1 MGQTT
6 VSHTPNESNDVQV
19 LRPLEVLAEEWLKL
33 RAQGVPT
40 PSIAVWPQAFV
51 GCPSGKIC
59 MGTKADGFT
68 YATWRWVLDEFY
80 NNPKFEQIVYRPF
93 DADGKKLLMLPT
105 SVAPA
110 YSNESFV
117 SLLEANGGRH
127 DVRVISMWAISA
139 QYWTG
144 VWDFFQFCQAPCGET
159 SVRAP
164 GDVNHSSG
172 PKMCSTTSMVDVPDC
187 NQNPSAGPDGN
198 PATFE
203 ITVSC
208 HDIAGTW
215 VAFFQERQRYR
226 CGQAN
231 GGYMMAQSSLP
242 FANPG
247 HLRGLTLQRSFKK
260 VLEVGPPHLFMA
272 SFNEHTGG
280 RQASAVP
287 ANTGI
292 LMGLPYDAQNRS
304 VWADTCKLHEPTLA
318 ACFQRLSSS
327 CDLLVTFH

>member
-1 MGQTT
+1 M
-6 VSHTPNESNDVQV
+6 
-19 LRPLEVLAEEWLKL
+19 
-33 RAQGVPT
+33 
-40 PSIAVWPQAFV
+40 AVA
-51 GCPSGKIC
+51 G
-59 MGTKADGFT
+59 
-68 YATWRWVLDEFY
+68 RWVLDEFY

-164 GDVNHSSG
+164 GDVNHSSA

-187 NQNPSAGPDGN
+187 NQNPSAGPGGGK

-203 ITVSC
+203 ITGKVVILLSIC
-208 HDIAGTW
+208 L
-215 VAFFQERQRYR
+215 
-226 CGQAN
+226 
-231 GGYMMAQSSLP
+231 LP
-242 FANPG
+242 IS
-247 HLRGLTLQRSFKK
+247 LTLK
-260 VLEVGPPHLFMA
+260 VSLFQQMA
-272 SFNEHTGG
+272 AT
-280 RQASAVP
+280 
-287 ANTGI
+287 
-292 LMGLPYDAQNRS
+292 
-304 VWADTCKLHEPTLA
+304 
-318 ACFQRLSSS
+318 
-327 CDLLVTFH
+327 

>member
-1 MGQTT
+1 
-6 VSHTPNESNDVQV
+6 
-19 LRPLEVLAEEWLKL
+19 
-33 RAQGVPT
+33 
-40 PSIAVWPQAFV
+40 
-51 GCPSGKIC
+51 
-59 MGTKADGFT
+59 
-68 YATWRWVLDEFY
+68 
-80 NNPKFEQIVYRPF
+80 
-93 DADGKKLLMLPT
+93 MLPT

-110 YSNESFV
+110 YSNATFV
-117 SLLEANGGRH
+117 ATLEENGGRH
-127 DVRVISMWAISA
+127 DVKVISMWAISA
-139 QYWTG
+139 QYCKPHDYRWHLGCILPRVPAIIVWTGTG

-187 NQNPSAGPDGN
+187 NQNPSAGYGGK

-203 ITVSC
+203 IT
-208 HDIAGTW
+208 
-215 VAFFQERQRYR
+215 
-226 CGQAN
+226 AN

-280 RQASAVP
+280 RQASSVP

-304 VWADTCKLHEPTLA
+304 VWADTCK
-318 ACFQRLSSS
+318 
-327 CDLLVTFH
+327 